1 LNAVPIFDQPHY
13 DSLNQARGDVV
24 RTVLA
29 SVASR
34 RPMRTAIDVGCGFG
48 YFSGMLSS
56 LGFAVTAVD
65 GREENVREARRRFPV
80 ISAHVLNAEDPA
92 LRSLG
97 QFDLVFCFGLL
108 YHLENPFSAIRHLRA
123 ISSDF
128 LLVESVIY
136 QGPETIM
143 GLVDEGYYD
152 DQGLNHVAFYPTENC
167 LIKMFYKSGF
177 PFVYRVAAKPR
188 HPEYS
193 ASRDARKIRTVL
205 AASLTQ
211 LNSNALE
218 LAQEPRTVAQPWDPR
233 DEVAKTGA
241 VATLRRFAKKPLLDK
256 VQSVRRLLSGQLR
269 TKLL

>member
-1 LNAVPIFDQPHY
+1 LNAAPVFDQPHY

-48 YFSGMLSS
+48 YFSGLLSS

-65 GREENVREARRRFPV
+65 GREENVREAQRRFPV
-80 ISAHVLNAEDPA
+80 ISSHVFNAEDSA

-123 ISSDF
+123 ISSDL

-136 QGPETIM
+136 QGSETIM
-143 GLVDEGYYD
+143 GLVDEYPQD

-167 LIKMFYKSGF
+167 LIKMFYKAGF
-177 PFVYRVAAKPR
+177 PFVYRVTWKPR
-188 HPEYS
+188 HSEYY
-193 ASRDARKIRTVL
+193 ASTDSKKIRTMI
-205 AASLTQ
+205 AASV
-211 LNSNALE
+211 SHVDSDALE
-218 LAQEPRTVAQPWDPR
+218 LVPEPRTVERPWESR
-233 DEVAKTGA
+233 EEVLKTGT
-241 VATLRRFAKKPLLDK
+241 VNTLRRFAKKSLPDK
-256 VQSVRRLLSGQLR
+256 VQSIRRLLVGQ
-269 TKLL
+269 